1 VSGRW
6 HVRILPRE
14 AGEGE
19 CTVTPCIW
27 REREEGRGGGERV
40 AASAADARGEQCPL
54 NREQ

>member
-6 HVRILPRE
+6 RGRILPRE

-19 CTVTPCIW
+19 CTVTPYIW
-27 REREEGRGGGERV
+27 REREEGHGGGERV
-40 AASAADARGEQCPL
+40 AASAADANGEQCPL